1 MDGDEAFC
9 GVMTEEKVTHPLGGV
24 RFAYASRNGAI
35 RSIGTG
41 KIVVE
46 FFSEAISVSVCR

>member
-46 FFSEAISVSVCR
+46 FFSEAISVSVCK